1 MPQICTIVPGSSS
14 TIVHHCSQGLRY
26 VARMKRRPHTADTI
40 VINLRHLMR
49 ETGLKPAALATKSG
63 VSKRMIDYILTKER
77 TPTIEVAEALAGAFG
92 LTGWQLLL
100 PDLPVHL
107 AKKGKLDN
115 LLSNY
120 ASSSETGREYID
132 RVAEQE
138 AKYGSK

>member
-1 MPQICTIVPGSSS
+1 
-14 TIVHHCSQGLRY
+14 
-26 VARMKRRPHTADTI
+26 MKHRPHTADTI
-40 VINLRHLMR
+40 VTNLRHLMR
-49 ETGLKPAALATKSG
+49 ETGMKPSALGRKSG

-77 TPTIEVAEALAGAFG
+77 TPTIEVAEALANAFG

-107 AKKGKLDN
+107 AKKGKLSS

>member
-1 MPQICTIVPGSSS
+1 MPQLCTIVPDQSS
-14 TIVHHCSQGLRY
+14 TIVHHCSHGLRY
-26 VARMKRRPHTADTI
+26 VADMKRRPHTADTI
-40 VINLRHLMR
+40 VTNLRHLMR
-49 ETGLKPAALATKSG
+49 ETGMKPAALATKSG

-77 TPTIEVAEALAGAFG
+77 TPTIEVAEALANAFG

-107 AKKGKLDN
+107 AKTGQLDR
-115 LLSNY
+115 LLSY
-120 ASSSETGREYID
+120 YSHSSDAGRAYID